1 MTRIFL
7 TLPLLLVATILAAGC
22 GGDPDG
28 VVGEAFKAANDSNL
42 KRLRSLYAVYYS
54 VHETAPKS
62 EDELREM
69 VESGVAEQTLR
80 YMGVSAEDFD
90 SIVINERDE
99 RPFIVEYG
107 TPFLTGKRA
116 VPLLAEEVG
125 FEGTRLGIYTNGDV
139 VELKSQKEVDD
150 FFESAKN
157 AKEKKLIVP
166 RWSKTNNKFD

>member
-1 MTRIFL
+1 MARFFYTI
-7 TLPLLLVATILAAGC
+7 PLLLVATILAVGC

-28 VVGEAFKAANDSNL
+28 TVGEVFKSHNDSNL

-62 EDELREM
+62 EDELREL

-90 SIVINERDE
+90 KIIVNERDE

-107 TPFLTGKRA
+107 TPFLAGDRG
-116 VPLLAEEVG
+116 VPLLVEEIGVD
-125 FEGTRLGIYTNGDV
+125 GIRQGIFTNGQV
-139 VELKSQKEVDD
+139 VELKSQGEVDD
-150 FFESAKN
+150 FLDKAK
-157 AKEKKLIVP
+157 ASQDKEPDQSDLI
-166 RWSKTNNKFD
+166 DDEE